1 MGRTIRPIVVTF
13 HPDREDALDGST
25 RDISSAN
32 VPLSRFR
39 FFFEGSNSVSCSC
52 CNLEVND
59 HKSS

>member
-1 MGRTIRPIVVTF
+1 MAVTF

-59 HKSS
+59 HKSF